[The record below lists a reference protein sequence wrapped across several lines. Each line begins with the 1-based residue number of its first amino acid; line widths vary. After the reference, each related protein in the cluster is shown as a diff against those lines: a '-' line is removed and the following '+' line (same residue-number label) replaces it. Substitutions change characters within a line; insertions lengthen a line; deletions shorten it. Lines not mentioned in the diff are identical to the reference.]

1 MRSDKLDD
9 AEVEARTEAGV
20 VYRLLDPAFGFFVWA
35 VHFVAVYV
43 TAAVACQ
50 LRLRLD
56 GTFVIALVA
65 VTLAAAAIVLV
76 HAVKRYR
83 QRGEVRDHGF
93 LIRIAVGHDAVAA
106 LAILWQLFPLLMVP
120 VCR

>member
-9 AEVEARTEAGV
+9 AEVEARTEGGV

-35 VHFVAVYV
+35 IHFVAVYV

-50 LRLRLD
+50 LRLD

-65 VTLAAAAIVLV
+65 VTLAAAAIVLA

-106 LAILWQLFPLLMVP
+106 LAILWQVFPLLMVP